1 LKKDLFWAEKLLGRK
16 RCTNVISMEVHNMCK
31 KIFIGA
37 TGQHCGKTTISL
49 SLMHLARKKYGRV
62 GFMKPLGPKWIEFNG
77 MIVDK
82 DAAMFASVFGVEE
95 DVALMSP
102 VTLSPG
108 ASRRFLDGEIDSEA
122 PRRAMHDACTKLE
135 KKYDFLIIEGAGHS
149 GVGSVIGMNNA
160 RIAAELDAP
169 VLLVTGGGIGNVIDA
184 VELNLALYERE
195 RADVR
200 IIMANKLVAK
210 KRNETLGYLQKAFV
224 GSGKMVTSAFDYLP
238 TLADPTL
245 LHVSELLGL
254 PLHGDLTER
263 RRQCHTIQLGAASSQ
278 IVIDHLEASTLLIVT
293 GSRDELLVTASS
305 LHHIPEFKARL
316 AGLIIA
322 GYAPV
327 SSITQQILDDSN
339 IPYIRIR
346 ETSSEIFYRLREH
359 VSKIGS
365 EDLEKIQLIN
375 SIAESYIDFDA
386 IDAML

>member
-1 LKKDLFWAEKLLGRK
+1 
-16 RCTNVISMEVHNMCK
+16 MCK

-49 SLMHLARKKYGRV
+49 SLMHLARKKYARV

-77 MIVDK
+77 VIVDK
-82 DAAMFASVFGVEE
+82 DAAMFSTVFGVEE
-95 DVALMSP
+95 DVTLMSP
-102 VTLSPG
+102 VTLAPG
-108 ASRRFLDGEIDSEA
+108 TTRRFLDGDIDSDA
-122 PRRAMHDACTKLE
+122 PCRAMKAACAELE
-135 KKYDFLIIEGAGHS
+135 KKYDFLIIEGAGHG

-160 RIAAELDAP
+160 RIAAELNAP

-184 VELNLALYERE
+184 VELNLALYQRE
-195 RADVR
+195 NADVR
-200 IIMANKLVAK
+200 IIMANKLVAE
-210 KRNETLGYLQKAFV
+210 KRLDTLGYLQKAFA

-254 PLHGDLTER
+254 PLHADTSER
-263 RRQCHTIQLGAASSQ
+263 SRLCHTIQLGAASSQ

-293 GSRDELLVTASS
+293 SSRDELLVTASA
-305 LHHIPEFKARL
+305 LHHIPEYKARL

-322 GYAPV
+322 GHVPV
-327 SSITQQILDDSN
+327 SSITQRILDDSR
-339 IPYIRIR
+339 IPYIRIK

-359 VSKIGS
+359 VSKIGP
-365 EDLEKIQLIN
+365 EDLEKIDLIN
-375 SIAESYIDFDA
+375 SIAERYIDFDA